1 MKFSTKHT
9 ILFLST
15 CALMQG
21 AYASGYHFGTQSVTA
36 QGTANSSAAE
46 ADDASTLF
54 YNPAGLTKLEGNQI
68 SAAINLVK
76 PDVKY
81 ENASATYTGGGNVPG
96 STSGKIAKDLKI
108 APHLYGAYHLND
120 QVTVGVGMYIPFGSG
135 TDYEQDSVSRY
146 NLNKTELTT
155 FAVEPAVAFKINDK
169 HSVAVGAIAQHAD
182 VKLRKYA
189 DWGSRLGASGQADG
203 AGNVKLDDWGFG
215 YHLAW
220 MWDVNDRA
228 RVGVNYRS
236 KVEHNLKGDAEWSA
250 VGPVAQRFRPA
261 IQATVAQG
269 GSGYVPQEDASLDI
283 VTPESLSVHG
293 MYRATPKLNL
303 FGDVTWTRHSRFNE
317 AHLKFANPKRTLSGA
332 LSNET
337 VIYPNWRN
345 TYKVGLGA
353 SYQYNEPLQL
363 RGGIAFDQSPVRSA
377 DERLVT
383 LPDANRLWFSL
394 GAKYD
399 FNRQHSIDVAYSHIH
414 INNASTRTQGGTTYV
429 DSNVRSHASYKS
441 SANILGLQYNYR
453 F

>member
-9 ILFLST
+9 VLFLST

-96 STSGKIAKDLKI
+96 STNGKIAKDLKI

-155 FAVEPAVAFKINDK
+155 FAVEPAVAFKINDQ

-261 IQATVAQG
+261 I
-269 GSGYVPQEDASLDI
+269 
-283 VTPESLSVHG
+283 
-293 MYRATPKLNL
+293 
-303 FGDVTWTRHSRFNE
+303 
-317 AHLKFANPKRTLSGA
+317 
-332 LSNET
+332 
-337 VIYPNWRN
+337 
-345 TYKVGLGA
+345 
-353 SYQYNEPLQL
+353 
-363 RGGIAFDQSPVRSA
+363 
-377 DERLVT
+377 
-383 LPDANRLWFSL
+383 
-394 GAKYD
+394 
-399 FNRQHSIDVAYSHIH
+399 
-414 INNASTRTQGGTTYV
+414 
-429 DSNVRSHASYKS
+429 
-441 SANILGLQYNYR
+441 
-453 F
+453 

>member
-1 MKFSTKHT
+1 MNSLPKYTS
-9 ILFLST
+9 LFLGT
-15 CALMQG
+15 FVLMQG
-21 AYASGYHFGTQSVTA
+21 AYASGYHFGTQSVSA

-54 YNPAGLTKLEGNQI
+54 YNPAGLSKLEGNQI
-68 SAAINLVK
+68 SAAINLVMPK
-76 PDVKY
+76 VEY
-81 ENASATYTGGGNVPG
+81 ENASATYTGGGSVPG
-96 STSGKIAKDLKI
+96 STSGDMAKSLVA

-120 QVTVGVGMYIPFGSG
+120 RFTVGLGMYIPFGSG
-135 TDYEQDSVSRY
+135 TDYDQDSVLRY

-155 FAVEPAVAFKINDK
+155 VAIEPALSYKINDK

-189 DWGSRLGASGQADG
+189 DWGSRLGASGYADG
-203 AGNVKLDDWGFG
+203 AGNVKLDDWGYG
-215 YHLAW
+215 YHLGW
-220 MWDVNDRA
+220 LWDINEQA
-228 RVGVNYRS
+228 RIGVNYRS
-236 KVEHNLKGDAEWSA
+236 KVKHNLKGEAEWSA
-250 VGPVAQRFRPA
+250 VGPVAQQYSRA

-293 MYRATPKLNL
+293 MYRATPKLKL
-303 FGDVTWTRHSRFNE
+303 FGDITWTRHSRFNE
-317 AHLKFANPKRTLSGA
+317 AHLNFANEKRTLSGA

-345 TYKVGLGA
+345 TYKIGIGA
-353 SYQYNEPLQL
+353 SYQYSQPLQL
-363 RGGIAFDQSPVRSA
+363 RGGIAFDQSPVRPA
-377 DERLVT
+377 DERLAT

-399 FNRQHSIDVAYSHIH
+399 FNRKHSVDIAYSHIH
-414 INNASTRTQGGTTYV
+414 INDSSANIKGGTTYV
-429 DSNVRSHASYKS
+429 DSNVTSRASYTS